1 MANRKITE
9 ISVAKTS
16 ATVMA
21 YQMPSTSKIS
31 GRMSTEAVWNTSVRR
46 KEIAAEINP
55 FPSAV
60 KNDEAK
66 ILKPANKT
74 ANENSRNAWQVSV

>member
-1 MANRKITE
+1 MV
-9 ISVAKTS
+9 VAKIS
-16 ATVMA
+16 AAVMA

-55 FPSAV
+55 FSSAV

-66 ILKPANKT
+66 ILKPANKNV
-74 ANENSRNAWQVSV
+74 ANGMFHADWIRIQPQMES